1 MWKLTIED
9 DEGKQTS
16 LPLAHDEYG
25 IGRADANAI
34 RLTDRN
40 VSRKHAVLVR
50 NAQAWVVKDL
60 DSYNGTYVNG
70 LRVAGDQHVAHGDV
84 VQLGDYRL
92 ELIDE
97 TAAQAADANA
107 QPGQLP
113 VHQRPDR
120 LVVVVGPTPG
130 AEFPLDREH
139 FSVGRAEDAN
149 ISINHSSVSR
159 FHAEIFALGSGRYE
173 IIDKGSA
180 NGIRINGYEIKRG
193 LLEPGDALELG
204 DVRLRFVG
212 RGKIFR
218 AGADQSQ
225 QLAAVASFESVAPS
239 VRAPA
244 MQAPP
249 KPGSGIGKFIGIG
262 ALLGLIGIA
271 ILLLAMRDTGGDKR
285 SPSEEDTPAPE
296 TSKLEDKGLDTLKAA
311 KSLFDNGDVEMAH
324 TRLTNIPD
332 DSLARDDP
340 TFAKIAGA
348 WADAIFTEVRE
359 LGDTKLEEQQK
370 LLHKIVKANTTV
382 DAARRSKALELM
394 QEVSEKGNLAMPKVA
409 PIRRIARPSRASQPA
424 SDIYDDP
431 GESSG
436 ATTGGGEP
444 DSPDEGSKSGATDY
458 EGMKQALEPKV
469 FGGTAT
475 KKEVAK
481 LRAVCAHLKDAAC
494 RDKAA
499 QIYASMP
506 DD

>member
-1 MWKLTIED
+1 MRKLTIED

-50 NAQAWVVKDL
+50 NAQSWVVKDL
-60 DSYNGTYVNG
+60 ESYNGTYVNG

-97 TAAQAADANA
+97 TAAQAIDANA

-159 FHAEIFALGSGRYE
+159 YHSEIFALGNGRYE

-244 MQAPP
+244 MQVPV
-249 KPGSGIGKFIGIG
+249 KQSSGIGKFIGIG

-271 ILLLAMRDTGGDKR
+271 ILLLAMRESGGDEG
-285 SPSEEDTPAPE
+285 SNAGGDAPAPE

-311 KSLFDNGDVEMAH
+311 RALFDNGDVEMAH
-324 TRLTNIPD
+324 SRLTNIPD

-340 TFAKIAGA
+340 AFEKIAGA
-348 WADAIFTEVRE
+348 WADDIFQDVEE
-359 LGDTKLEEQQK
+359 LGDKWEEKQG
-370 LLHKIVKANTTV
+370 LLHKIVKANSTV
-382 DAARRSKALELM
+382 DAARRSKALEMLRV
-394 QEVSEKGNLAMPKVA
+394 VSDRGGLDMPKVA
-409 PIRRIARPSRASQPA
+409 PVRPRARPSQRRPPPPSA
-424 SDIYDDP
+424 IYDDSP
-431 GESSG
+431 EESGSTSG
-436 ATTGGGEP
+436 GDDSAP
-444 DSPDEGSKSGATDY
+444 DSTGKPNY
-458 EGMKQALEPKV
+458 EAMKRSLEPKV
-469 FGGTAT
+469 FGGSAT
-475 KKEVAK
+475 KKEVAT
-481 LRAVCAHLKDAAC
+481 LRAVCAHLKDAVC
-494 RDKAA
+494 RDKAS